1 MLIETPLALAAH
13 NNARTNNLATLSAHV
28 ATRLPRA
35 WYFSATDIEL
45 TVNAVVLLRIT
56 FAHLAATCAPAE
68 LRAHLS
74 TLPNPGATPN
84 AEVRG
89 GASACSARWRYL
101 LACRCSPRRWT
112 GWASTV

>member
-1 MLIETPLALAAH
+1 MRHPSLAAH
-13 NNARTNNLATLSAHV
+13 NNVRTNNLATLSAHV

-45 TVNAVVLLRIT
+45 TVNAVVLLRII

-68 LRAHLS
+68 LRAHLT

-84 AEVRG
+84 AEVRD
-89 GASACSARWRYL
+89 AAACSVRLRFIL
-101 LACRCSPRRWT
+101 MHRGLCPRRWT